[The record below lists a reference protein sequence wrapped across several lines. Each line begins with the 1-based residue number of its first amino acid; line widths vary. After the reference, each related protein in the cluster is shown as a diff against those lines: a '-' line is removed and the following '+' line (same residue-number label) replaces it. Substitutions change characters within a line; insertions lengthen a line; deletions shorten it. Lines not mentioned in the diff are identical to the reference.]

1 MPGMPSRRSAAVDT
15 RADPSLSF
23 APLDRP
29 VERAQPVDARP
40 DLRPPDRAVE
50 GRARQRRPRLVV
62 EGSPHSVAT
71 SLASTAPNATTAS
84 TASTGGHLGMSEYPV
99 QVSKVQA
106 PPLREE
112 TLARDR
118 LLDWL
123 TVKIHRRAV
132 LLIAEA
138 GYGKTTLL
146 ADFTRR
152 TRLRVLWFRL
162 DRGDRDWVGF
172 LAYLVAAVR
181 IHVADFGASTSALLR
196 ETATVAPQLDTVLD
210 TFLRELGGLPNEPT
224 ALIFDD
230 FHLVDD
236 SPDVRTILRELLTRG
251 PERMSFVF
259 ASRREPPVRLARLRA
274 LGEVAELRTD
284 DLRFNAVETERLFRD
299 TYEMRL
305 EPSVLTE
312 LRRRTEGWA
321 ASLQLVRA
329 ALHDRTPA
337 QVRTFISSLS
347 GAEGHL
353 YEYLAEEVI
362 GDLPTELQDFLM
374 RTSVLETVDL
384 TLGPVAA
391 EVSVP
396 ETTRFIEEGEHHG
409 LFGKG
414 GPNTRN
420 VARAHPLVRDFLQ
433 ARLTRSIGDV
443 GVRGTHLRV
452 ARAAEPVDWRIA
464 GRHYLAADHEDDAR
478 RVLSAAIE
486 TILATGAFAAA
497 EELSSS
503 FASGALGG
511 AQGLVLQS
519 RLAQQRAA
527 AAEALGLAEQAFAT
541 DPASSAVLLNLVSAR
556 TFAGDVPGAIEAGRL
571 LEKSTQTE
579 LAVIGRVYQRLMET
593 SVAGSLEVAASEL
606 ERLCTTLRSRGDT
619 HFLGVASMNVA
630 YIYSAMAR
638 PDDALASADEAIALL
653 SDSSAGVELVS
664 ARIARAAALAYL
676 GDIEACRAEI
686 AVALERVASGQV
698 LEIASEMG
706 ELEALHGEAPR
717 AWAFLESVSAELDP
731 TTDTGEQALYAR
743 ILLKTRAFDLDSARA
758 DIAEFQHGVPR
769 SGIAFDARRYLAKGL
784 VLTLDGDPA
793 AREAID
799 TGTDIARSQEA
810 HLWVQYGSMLRSLA
824 DGRHDPSALVAQI
837 GRDNPAV
844 LSMLSEAVLL
854 RMKDLDSAAV
864 EELLREAER
873 RPWRWRSAARYLLG
887 SPDSD
892 DRRSAAHLLELIGE
906 VADIRRLRDTSK
918 LLRGRLHLKPGYRLA
933 RRLADRVL
941 VEDLGRVRI
950 LAGSRTVEGS
960 EVRRKVLALLCLLL
974 SKARFSSTRE
984 EVVDNL
990 WPDLDPQAA
999 LNSLNQ
1005 TVYFLRRVFEPNYE
1019 DETSPGYVGQD
1030 GETIWLDPEL
1040 VEGRSHRCLELIR
1053 ATPAPPSPEA
1063 ALTLANEYRGKFA
1076 LDFAYEEW
1084 SSAYRD
1090 ALHAG
1095 YLRVMEHAIRIDL
1108 DTGHFGRGTYLAE
1121 RAMEVDPEAE
1131 EIQAALVRLYRL
1143 SGAYAAAAEQYA
1155 HYAQAMRDLG
1165 VEPAAYNEV

>member
-23 APLDRP
+23 APLGRP
-29 VERAQPVDARP
+29 VEREQPEAARP
-40 DLRPPDRAVE
+40 DLRAPARAADVVT
-50 GRARQRRPRLVV
+50 RQRRPRLVV
-62 EGSPHSVAT
+62 EGSP
-71 SLASTAPNATTAS
+71 ASTAF
-84 TASTGGHLGMSEYPV
+84 TGGHLGMSEYPV

-181 IHVADFGASTSALLR
+181 IHVTDFGVATSALLR
-196 ETATVAPQLDTVLD
+196 ETATVAPQLETVLD
-210 TFLRELGGLPNEPT
+210 TFLRELGGLANEPT

-236 SPDVRTILRELLTRG
+236 SPDVRAILRELLTRG

-274 LGEVAELRTD
+274 LGEVGELGTD
-284 DLRFNAVETERLFRD
+284 DLRFNAIETERLFRD

-305 EPSVLTE
+305 DPSVLVE

-329 ALHDRTPA
+329 ALHDRNPA
-337 QVRTFISSLS
+337 QVRAFISSLS

-353 YEYLAEEVI
+353 YEYLAEEVV

-374 RTSVLETVDL
+374 LTSVLETVDL

-391 EVSVP
+391 EATIAD
-396 ETTRFIEEGEHHG
+396 TTRFIDEGERHG
-409 LFGKG
+409 LFGKS

-433 ARLTRSIGDV
+433 SRLARSIGDA
-443 GVRGTHLRV
+443 GVRAVNLRV
-452 ARAAEPVDWRIA
+452 ARAAEPVDWRIS

-478 RVLSAAIE
+478 RVLSTAIE
-486 TILATGAFAAA
+486 TILATGAYAAA

-503 FASGALGG
+503 LASGALGG
-511 AQGLVLQS
+511 AAGLVLQS
-519 RLAQQRAA
+519 RLAQKRAA
-527 AAEALGLAEQAFAT
+527 AGEALALGEQAFAI
-541 DPASSAVLLNLVSAR
+541 DPRSPAVLLNLVSAR
-556 TFAGDVPGAIEAGRL
+556 TFAGDVPGALEAGRM
-571 LEKSTQTE
+571 LEHSAQAD
-579 LAVIGRVYQRLMET
+579 LAAIGRAYQRTMET
-593 SVAGSLEVAASEL
+593 SVAGSLRVATSEL
-606 ERLCTTLRSRGDT
+606 EALCTAMRSRKDT
-619 HFLGVASMNVA
+619 HFLGVALMNLALVLL
-630 YIYSAMAR
+630 AMAR
-638 PDDALASADEAIALL
+638 SGEALANADEAIALL

-664 ARIARAAALAYL
+664 ARMARAAALAQL
-676 GDIEACRAEI
+676 GDIGAAREEV
-686 AVALERVASGQV
+686 AVAVDRAAPGQALE
-698 LEIASEMG
+698 LASEIG
-706 ELEALHGEAPR
+706 QLEALFGEPSR
-717 AWAFLESVSAELDP
+717 AWPFLEDVKADIVPS
-731 TTDTGEQALYAR
+731 TDSGEQALYAR
-743 ILLKTRAFDLDSARA
+743 ILLKTRDLDLESARA
-758 DIAEFQHGVPR
+758 DLAGLKHGEPR
-769 SGIAFDARRYLAKGL
+769 SEIAFDARRYLAKGL
-784 VLTLDGDPA
+784 VLALAGDATAIAAIEAGTTL
-793 AREAID
+793 
-799 TGTDIARSQEA
+799 ARSQGA
-810 HLWVQYGSMLRSLA
+810 HLWVQYGSLLRSLA
-824 DGRHDPSALVAQI
+824 DTRRDPSSLLVQM
-837 GRDNPAV
+837 GRDSPEI
-844 LSMLSEAVLL
+844 LSMLAEAVLA
-854 RMKDLDSAAV
+854 RMKDLDIAATEGV
-864 EELLREAER
+864 AQEAER
-873 RPWRWRSAARYLLG
+873 RPWRWRSAARRLLG
-887 SPDSD
+887 SPQSD
-892 DRRSAAHLLELIGE
+892 DRRCAARLLETIGE
-906 VADIRRLRDTSK
+906 VADIRRLRDSSK
-918 LLRGRLHLKPGYRLA
+918 LARDRHHPKPGYQLA

-950 LAGSRTVEGS
+950 IEGSRTVEGS

-974 SKARFSSTRE
+974 SKAGFASTRE
-984 EVVDNL
+984 EVVDSL

-1005 TVYFLRRVFEPNYE
+1005 TVYFLRRVFEPDYQE
-1019 DETSPGYVGQD
+1019 DTSPGYVAQD
-1030 GETIWLDPEL
+1030 GETIWLDHEL
-1040 VEGRSHRCLELIR
+1040 VDGRSRRCLELIR
-1053 ATPAPPSPEA
+1053 AMPDQPTPEG
-1063 ALTLANEYRGKFA
+1063 TLALAREYRGKFA
-1076 LDFAYEEW
+1076 LDFAYEDW
-1084 SSAYRD
+1084 SSPYRD

-1108 DTGHFGRGTYLAE
+1108 DTAHFGRGIFLAE
-1121 RAMEVDPEAE
+1121 RALEVDPEAE

-1143 SGAYAAAAEQYA
+1143 SGAHAAASEQYA
-1155 HYAQAMRDLG
+1155 HYAQSMRDLG
-1165 VEPAAYNEV
+1165 VEPPAYHEV

>member
-1 MPGMPSRRSAAVDT
+1 MPGMPSRRSAAVDMPG
-15 RADPSLSF
+15 DPSLSF

-29 VERAQPVDARP
+29 VEREQPVDAHP
-40 DLRPPDRAVE
+40 DLRPPDRASEVR
-50 GRARQRRPRLVV
+50 GRQRRPRLVV
-62 EGSPHSVAT
+62 EGSPASVAA
-71 SLASTAPNATTAS
+71 SL
-84 TASTGGHLGMSEYPV
+84 ASTGGHLGMSEYPV

-196 ETATVAPQLDTVLD
+196 ETATVAPQLDAVLD

-274 LGEVAELRTD
+274 LGEVAELGTD
-284 DLRFNAVETERLFRD
+284 DLRFDAVETERLFRD

-305 EPSVLTE
+305 EPSVLAE

-329 ALHDRTPA
+329 ALHDRNPA
-337 QVRTFISSLS
+337 QVRAFISSLS

-384 TLGPVAA
+384 TLGPIAAGASVA
-391 EVSVP
+391 

-414 GPNTRN
+414 GPNTRH

-433 ARLTRSIGDV
+433 ARLARSIGDA
-443 GVRGTHLRV
+443 GVRAVHLRV
-452 ARAAEPVDWRIA
+452 ARAAEPVDWRTA
-464 GRHYLAADHEDDAR
+464 GSHYLAAGQEADAR
-478 RVLSAAIE
+478 RVLASAIE
-486 TILATGAFAAA
+486 NILATGAYAAA
-497 EELSSS
+497 DDLSSS
-503 FASGALGG
+503 LTSGALGG
-511 AQGLVLQS
+511 APGLVLRS

-527 AAEALGLAEQAFAT
+527 AAEGLVLAEQAWSE
-541 DPASSAVLLNLVSAR
+541 DPHSTAVLLNLVSAR
-556 TFAGDVPGAIEAGRL
+556 SLAGDAAGAIEAGRL
-571 LEKSTQTE
+571 LEQVAQPG
-579 LAVIGRVYQRLMET
+579 LAAIGRVFQRTMET
-593 SVAGSLEVAASEL
+593 SLTGSLEVAAGEL
-606 ERLCTTLRSRGDT
+606 ERFCERVRPRGEA
-619 HFLGVASMNVA
+619 HFLGVALLNLSHVCVA
-630 YIYSAMAR
+630 MGKL
-638 PDDALASADEAIALL
+638 DEALVHADEAIALL
-653 SDSSAGVELVS
+653 SISSAGVELVS
-664 ARIARAAALAYL
+664 AHLARAGTLAHL
-676 GDIEACRAEI
+676 GDIDSARGESTLAIDLAEQGQG
-686 AVALERVASGQV
+686 LELAIEIGQ
-698 LEIASEMG
+698 I
-706 ELEALHGEAPR
+706 EALHGEGIR
-717 AWAFLESVSAELDP
+717 AQPLFERVAEQLDP
-731 TTDTGEQALYAR
+731 TTDNGEQAIYAR
-743 ILLKTRAFDLDSARA
+743 ILVKATEFALDAARTDLAQLQFGQPRTSSAF
-758 DIAEFQHGVPR
+758 E
-769 SGIAFDARRYLAKGL
+769 ARRHLIAGL
-784 VLTLDGDPA
+784 IKTLSGDPNA
-793 AREAID
+793 AAAIE
-799 TGTDIARSQEA
+799 TGTNLARSQQA
-810 HLWVQYGSMLRSLA
+810 SLWVQYGSTLAALA
-824 DGRHDPSALVAQI
+824 DRSGDPSGTVLRTARE
-837 GRDNPAV
+837 GPGV
-844 LSMLSEAVLL
+844 LSMLAEVVADRMKNLDGPAAEAV
-854 RMKDLDSAAV
+854 
-864 EELLREAER
+864 LREAET
-873 RPWRWRSAARYLLG
+873 RPWRWRKSARRLLQ
-887 SPDSD
+887 SHLAE
-892 DRRSAAHLLELIGE
+892 DRKAAAFLLASIGE
-906 VADIRRLRDTSK
+906 FEDIKRLRDA
-918 LLRGRLHLKPGYRLA
+918 GRQMRDRRNPRLGFELA
-933 RRLADRVL
+933 RRLAERVM

-950 LAGSRTVEGS
+950 MVGSRGVEGG
-960 EVRRKVLALLCLLL
+960 EIRRKVLALLCLLL
-974 SKARFSSTRE
+974 SKSRFASTRE
-984 EVVDNL
+984 EVVDSL
-990 WPDLDPQAA
+990 WPDLDPSAA

-1005 TVYFLRRVFEPNYE
+1005 TVYFLRRVFEPAYDE
-1019 DETSPGYVGQD
+1019 DTTPGYIGQD
-1030 GETIWLDPEL
+1030 GETIWLDGEL
-1040 VEGRSHRCLELIR
+1040 IDGRSRRCQEIIR
-1053 ATPAPPSPEA
+1053 ATPGQPTPEA
-1063 ALTLANEYRGKFA
+1063 ALALAQEYRGRFA
-1076 LDFAYEEW
+1076 LDFAYEQW
-1084 SSAYRD
+1084 SFAYRD

-1095 YLRVMEHAIRIDL
+1095 YLRVMEHAIRIDI
-1108 DTGHFGRGTYLAE
+1108 DTGHFGRGTFLAE

-1143 SGAYAAAAEQYA
+1143 SGAHAAAAEQYA

-1165 VEPAAYNEV
+1165 VEPAAYQDV